1 MEITKLK
8 PYLSANLRPY
18 VGKFTVEF
26 FYSGRKEASIEGYK
40 QYLGSPIDDV
50 LHSADA
56 YIGSRCTM
64 IVSGQRDGTDGY
76 DVRIDGTVRQVFCS
90 DLLPHEEEE

>member
-8 PYLSANLRPY
+8 SYLIANLRSY

-26 FYSGRKEASIEGYK
+26 FYSGRKEAFIEGYK
-40 QYLGSPIDDV
+40 QYLNSPIDE
-50 LHSADA
+50 LLQSADV

-76 DVRIDGTVRQVFCS
+76 GVRIDGTVRQVLCS
-90 DLLPHEEEE
+90 DLLPHEEE

>member
-26 FYSGRKEASIEGYK
+26 FYSG
-40 QYLGSPIDDV
+40 
-50 LHSADA
+50 
-56 YIGSRCTM
+56 
-64 IVSGQRDGTDGY
+64 QRDGADGY

-90 DLLPHEEEE
+90 DLLPHEEE